1 MSKEIALP
9 LESGKKK
16 IGSTYLKLTKPK
28 VVALML
34 ITAVVGMS
42 LAPVVDF
49 PWLQAAF
56 GLVGIGLMAGSAA
69 AFNHLIDR
77 RIDARMA
84 RTQKRPLPSGDI
96 NPISVAIF
104 STALGVI
111 GFVLLY
117 ALVNPLTAWMTFL
130 SLLGYAVVYTM
141 YLKRATPQN
150 IVIAGIAGAMP
161 PLLGWTAVTGEL
173 HAHAWLLVM
182 IIFIWTPPHFW
193 ALAIHRVED
202 YRKVDIPMLPVTH
215 GIEYTKTSILLYTIL
230 LTLVCILP
238 VLVGMVGSVY
248 LFSSLLLN
256 AGFMYHAWKL
266 KFSPEQN
273 SAMETFKF
281 SIYHLLALFVALL
294 ADHYL
299 GLFFTL

>member
-1 MSKEIALP
+1 MSKEIALT
-9 LESGKKK
+9 LDSRKRL
-16 IGSTYLKLTKPK
+16 GSTYLKLTKPK

-34 ITAVVGMS
+34 VTAIVGMS
-42 LAPVVDF
+42 LAPVTDF
-49 PWLQAAF
+49 PWIQASI
-56 GLVGIGLMAGSAA
+56 GLIGIGLMAGSAA

-84 RTQKRPLPSGDI
+84 RTHTRPLPSGDT
-96 NPISVAIF
+96 NPLSVAIF
-104 STALGVI
+104 AVAIGVV

-117 ALVNPLTAWMTFL
+117 ALVNALTAWMTFL

-173 HAHAWLLVM
+173 HGNAWLLVM

-215 GIEYTKTSILLYTIL
+215 GIEYTKTSILLYTVL
-230 LTLVCILP
+230 LTLVCVMP
-238 VLVGMVGSVY
+238 VLVGMVGFIY
-248 LFSSLLLN
+248 LFSALLLN
-256 AGFMYHAWKL
+256 AGFIYHAWKL
-266 KFSPEQN
+266 KFAPEPN
-273 SAMETFKF
+273 SAIETFKF

-294 ADHYL
+294 ADHYIGMVL
-299 GLFFTL
+299 Q

>member
-1 MSKEIALP
+1 MNKDLALT
-9 LESGKKK
+9 LEGRKR

-34 ITAVVGMS
+34 VTAVVGMN
-42 LAPVVDF
+42 LAPVATF
-49 PWLQAAF
+49 PWLQAAI
-56 GLVGIGLMAGSAA
+56 GLAGIGLMAGSAA

-77 RIDARMA
+77 QIDARMA
-84 RTQKRPLPSGDI
+84 RTHKRPLPSGDT
-96 NPISVAIF
+96 NPLSVVVFAV
-104 STALGVI
+104 ALGVT

-117 ALVNPLTAWMTFL
+117 AWVNALTAWMTLL

-173 HAHAWLLVM
+173 HGNAWLLVM

-193 ALAIHRVED
+193 ALAIHRVEE

-215 GIEYTKTSILLYTIL
+215 GIEYTKTSILLYSVL
-230 LTLVCILP
+230 LTLVCVMP
-238 VLVGMVGSVY
+238 VLVGMVGFIY
-248 LFSSLLLN
+248 LSASLLLN
-256 AGFMYHAWKL
+256 AGFIYHAWKL
-266 KFSPEQN
+266 KFAPDER
-273 SAMETFKF
+273 SAIETFKF
-281 SIYHLLALFVALL
+281 SIYHLLVLFIALL
-294 ADHYL
+294 ADHNID
-299 GLFFTL
+299 FSMM

>member
-1 MSKEIALP
+1 MSKEIALS
-9 LESGKKK
+9 LSSQKRL
-16 IGSTYLKLTKPK
+16 SSVYFKLTKPK

-34 ITAVVGMS
+34 VTALVGMS
-42 LAPVVDF
+42 LAPVMDF
-49 PWLQAAF
+49 PWLQAMV
-56 GLVGIGLMAGSAA
+56 GLIGIGLMAGSAA

-77 RIDARMA
+77 RVDAKMA
-84 RTQKRPLPSGDI
+84 RTHRRPLPSGDT
-96 NPISVAIF
+96 NPFSVMVFA
-104 STALGVI
+104 TVLGLL
-111 GFVLLY
+111 GFILLY
-117 ALVNPLTAWMTFL
+117 TWVNSLTAWLTFM
-130 SLLGYAVVYTM
+130 SLLGYAMVYTM

-173 HAHAWLLVM
+173 HANAWLLVM

-215 GIEYTKTSILLYTIL
+215 GIEYTKTSILLYTVL
-230 LTLVCILP
+230 LTLVCVMP
-238 VLVGMVGSVY
+238 VLVGMVGLVY
-248 LFSSLLLN
+248 LFASLLLN

-266 KFSPEQN
+266 KYAPEAN

-281 SIYHLLALFVALL
+281 SIYHLFALFIALL
-294 ADHYL
+294 ADYYIGVL
-299 GLFFTL
+299 PI

>member
-1 MSKEIALP
+1 MNKEIALP
-9 LESGKKK
+9 LVNRKK
-16 IGSTYLKLTKPK
+16 IGAIYLKLTKPK

-34 ITAVVGMS
+34 ITAIVGMS
-42 LAPVVDF
+42 LAPVDAF
-49 PWLQAAF
+49 PWGKALI

-84 RTQKRPLPSGDI
+84 RTHKRPLPSGDT
-96 NPISVAIF
+96 NPMSVAWF
-104 STALGVI
+104 ATALGAI

-117 ALVNPLTAWMTFL
+117 WWVNAITAWLTFF

-173 HAHAWLLVM
+173 HANAWLLVM

-193 ALAIHRVED
+193 ALAIHRVDD

-230 LTLVCILP
+230 LTIVCMLP
-238 VLVGMVGSVY
+238 VLVGMVGSIY

-256 AGFMYHAWKL
+256 TGFMYHAWKL
-266 KFSPEQN
+266 KFSPQPN

-281 SIYHLLALFVALL
+281 SIYQLLVLFVALL
-294 ADHYL
+294 VDHHVGVFL
-299 GLFFTL
+299 TN